1 MAAAPPCQSPG
12 QWEGQLACVIT
23 AGPAQRSA
31 WPPYL
36 RGPLLPPL
44 LQKPPGSSPH
54 PSSVSGRR
62 ADTLPGRGPLGAQR
76 CAGHVCSGPTAIPSL
91 GSSVPLL
98 PGTPL
103 AAPLHPTSILDQVGP
118 ETRGVHPRWS
128 LSIRHSGI
136 APGLARRS
144 SSPRGTKG
152 PRIRPFPLGWGTV
165 AFGYS
170 GTKTPALW
178 QVGGCHR
185 GLHAGRLQY
194 TCAIHMSEVLGSQDG
209 SRGPRTEIPPKSLL
223 GRVLPASSSSWGL
236 QASVPGR
243 GAAPLPSLPLST
255 SGRVLATGPCTSSRL
270 LRTAAPW
277 DMGTALSELDS
288 VLPSSLALRESPAST
303 RGQALRFQVD
313 VQDLGGRKGDREA
326 DGRTR
331 PTTSDP
337 V

>member
-1 MAAAPPCQSPG
+1 MGPCCPRFCRNHRVPPPAPAPC
-12 QWEGQLACVIT
+12 
-23 AGPAQRSA
+23 
-31 WPPYL
+31 
-36 RGPLLPPL
+36 RGAEQTRCPE
-44 LQKPPGSSPH
+44 
-54 PSSVSGRR
+54 
-62 ADTLPGRGPLGAQR
+62 RGPLGAQR
-76 CAGHVCSGPTAIPSL
+76 RAGHVCCGLTAIPSL

-194 TCAIHMSEVLGSQDG
+194 TCAIHMSEVLGSQDS

-255 SGRVLATGPCTSSRL
+255 RGRVLSTGPCTSSRL

-277 DMGTALSELDS
+277 DVGTALSELDS

-313 VQDLGGRKGDREA
+313 VQDLGGRKGDKEA